1 MKLFNILFKKGKE
14 SDILLPEIKTTDTND
29 LYKEYDK
36 INVSISG
43 LEYIEPYENEKLLE
57 QIKQMCLIYPDR
69 IKKIDKIEINNF
81 YKLYKEQKIQS
92 INAGGEIQIIIKN
105 NSLKDVIYLN
115 SERTEINKKNRL
127 INIHCE
133 NKSYYEIAFVHEF
146 GHVSEFEL
154 LEYEKGWNIKV
165 PDFDINKIIIMREIE
180 NDNFQSIEKLLI
192 DILSE
197 ILNDFH
203 FNKFRKLD
211 YVSNRLGMYAGKNYQ
226 EFLAESF
233 VNYYCCDNPDP
244 LAIKVVET
252 FDKILNNLKGS

>member
-81 YKLYKEQKIQS
+81 YKLYKEQKIHS

-105 NSLKDVIYLN
+105 NSLSIYMF
-115 SERTEINKKNRL
+115 IN
-127 INIHCE
+127 
-133 NKSYYEIAFVHEF
+133 
-146 GHVSEFEL
+146 
-154 LEYEKGWNIKV
+154 
-165 PDFDINKIIIMREIE
+165 
-180 NDNFQSIEKLLI
+180 
-192 DILSE
+192 
-197 ILNDFH
+197 
-203 FNKFRKLD
+203 
-211 YVSNRLGMYAGKNYQ
+211 
-226 EFLAESF
+226 
-233 VNYYCCDNPDP
+233 
-244 LAIKVVET
+244 
-252 FDKILNNLKGS
+252 